1 MFDRY
6 VRRITDKSLRE
17 LADEAWQHHKEFAGQ
32 PWLIS
37 PSAPVLFFGDYTA
50 YQKSPLRIATVGLNP
65 SWREFPVGSS
75 FSRFSGA
82 DSAHIPRYLTSLER
96 YFRTNPYKQWFN
108 SYENV
113 LCGLDASYYREKPNT
128 VLHTDIGSVLPT
140 KPTWRDLGHNDQK
153 SIADVGVPL
162 WHRLIAYLQPQ
173 IILWSTAKIWLDR
186 LELEP
191 HQAHSPWRVIREF
204 RETNGALRKRTIAV
218 CARWHQLPNGRP
230 VLIAYIPAALTP
242 AAFLSDP
249 QKQEAGSAILNSW
262 RFSYWRL
269 STKL

>member
-1 MFDRY
+1 MALRC
-6 VRRITDKSLRE
+6 RR
-17 LADEAWQHHKEFAGQ
+17 AGAVHS
-32 PWLIS
+32 IIN
-37 PSAPVLFFGDYTA
+37 PSAPVLFFGDCTA

-65 SWREFPVGSS
+65 SWREFPVGKS

-82 DSAHIPRYLTSLER
+82 DSAHIPTYLTSLER

-113 LCGLDASYYREKPNT
+113 LCGLDASYYGEKPNT

-140 KPTWRDLGHNDQK
+140 KPTWSDLGHNDQK

-186 LELEP
+186 LNLNRIK
-191 HQAHSPWRVIREF
+191 H
-204 RETNGALRKRTIAV
+204 IAPGGLYENF
-218 CARWHQLPNGRP
+218 ARRRAERSG
-230 VLIAYIPAALTP
+230 
-242 AAFLSDP
+242 
-249 QKQEAGSAILNSW
+249 GSA
-262 RFSYWRL
+262 RL
-269 STKL
+269 LFVPAGINCRMVGQCSSFTFRRHKRQPHF